1 MGGIQAQG
9 TASILSQYALTTVFN
24 VRVQLGI
31 PSTKLNLDLI
41 RKFERLINASS
52 AAIEEQTERLFVP
65 RSTIEIYDGR
75 GTDRFVPR
83 HWPINS
89 IAELWLD
96 SSSKFTDTSKMLDAS
111 EYAIADDQTSIE
123 LLDRRYPSSRY
134 SVKIVYNHG
143 KLPADISY
151 ACDLYC
157 EWFYRL
163 NEREDLG
170 RATRSKG
177 DESVNVEQS
186 VPKVVMDL
194 IMKHKRMEFGGATPR
209 SSINI

>member
-1 MGGIQAQG
+1 MGGIQAQL

-41 RKFERLINASS
+41 RKIERLINACSS
-52 AAIEEQTERLFVP
+52 AIEEQTERLFVP
-65 RSTIEIYDGR
+65 RTSSEIYDGR

-89 IAELWLD
+89 ISEVWLD
-96 SSSKFTDTSKMLDAS
+96 GSKKFTDTDNILDSS
-111 EYAIADDQTSIE
+111 EYAITDDQTTIE

-134 SVKIVYNHG
+134 SVKFVYNHG

-157 EWFYRL
+157 EWLFRL

-170 RATRSKG
+170 RVSRSKG
-177 DESVNVEQS
+177 DESVNIEQR
-186 VPKVVMDL
+186 VPQVVMDL
-194 IMKHKRMEFGGATPR
+194 IMKHKRLEFGGATPR
-209 SSINI
+209 SSINV

>member
-9 TASILSQYALTTVFN
+9 AASILSQYALTTVYN

-31 PSTKLNLDLI
+31 PSTKLDLDLI
-41 RKFERLINASS
+41 RKLERLINACSS
-52 AAIEEQTERLFVP
+52 AIEEQTERLFVP
-65 RSTIEIYDGR
+65 RASSEIYDGR

-89 IAELWLD
+89 ISELWLD
-96 SSSKFTDTSKMLDAS
+96 GSKKFTDTNNILDPS
-111 EYAIADDQTSIE
+111 EYAIVDDSTAIE
-123 LLDRRYPSSRY
+123 LLGRRFPSSSY

-143 KLPADISY
+143 LLPYDISY

-157 EWFYRL
+157 EWLYRL
-163 NEREDLG
+163 NDREDIG

-186 VPKVVMDL
+186 VPKVILDL
-194 IMKHKRMEFGGATPR
+194 IFYIYQFVESNRY
-209 SSINI
+209 